1 MQHQPT
7 FSPAQQDAMIDAG
20 ILGLLLG
27 HQAQRPCSVDEIERE
42 TGDPAATTD
51 SLRRL
56 HAAGLI
62 HRLDRFV
69 WATRAAVIGEEI
81 RV

>member
-1 MQHQPT
+1 MQHQRT
-7 FSPAQQDAMIDAG
+7 FSPAQQDAMIDSG
-20 ILGLLLG
+20 ILVLLLG
-27 HQAQRPCSVDEIERE
+27 PEPQRPWSEDEIARE
-42 TGDPAATTD
+42 TGDPAATID

-62 HRLDRFV
+62 HRLDRFA

>member
-1 MQHQPT
+1 MQHQRT
-7 FSPAQQDAMIDAG
+7 LTVAEQDAMIDSG
-20 ILGLLLG
+20 ILVLLLG
-27 HQAQRPCSVDEIERE
+27 PGPQRPWSVDEIERE
-42 TGDPAATTD
+42 TGKPGATID